1 MWKLH
6 AAADDRRL
14 RIVVEREAVST
25 AAVEYT
31 VGRDTLARECDESM
45 NAVKTY
51 RRFVNIGQ
59 QNILLSA
66 DMLKSRN
73 NLLSKLAASTLYWG

>member
-31 VGRDTLARECDESM
+31 VEEARLHVNVMRAWTL
-45 NAVKTY
+45 
-51 RRFVNIGQ
+51 
-59 QNILLSA
+59 
-66 DMLKSRN
+66 
-73 NLLSKLAASTLYWG
+73 